1 METQVT
7 FGKVLSHVIGWTIL
21 GFVVLLLIGPVLAVL
36 GTILPFALVGFLSW
50 AGYRA
55 ARRLVHKAKAGELD
69 SHIEALKAKLAA
81 QQAARETARQKI
93 DEQLQLVRERLS
105 PGGTWNR
112 AARGGFGR
120 VLRWPGALV
129 ARVVPA
135 VLRLPITVLLL
146 PFLALRWFGRQ
157 AWGVASVVVTS
168 VGRLVSWTFAQGRFA
183 TVIMLEVFCGIAVG
197 GLLGGLAE
205 QKMSLHGDFVL
216 VGAAVGGLL
225 GALVSLST
233 PEPRR
238 KTSAVA

>member
-7 FGKVLSHVIGWTIL
+7 FGKVLSHLIGWTVL
-21 GFVVLLLIGPVLAVL
+21 GFVVLLLIGPVLAIL
-36 GTILPFALVGFLSW
+36 GTILPFALVGFLCW
-50 AGYRA
+50 LGFRTIH
-55 ARRLVHKAKAGELD
+55 RLVNKAKAGAFDEHL
-69 SHIEALKAKLAA
+69 EVMKAKLAA
-81 QQAARETARQKI
+81 QQAAREAARQMI
-93 DEQLQLVRERLS
+93 DERIQVMKERLAS
-105 PGGTWNR
+105 GGTWNR

-120 VLRWPGALV
+120 LLRLPGNLV

-135 VLRLPITVLLL
+135 ILRVPITLLRLPFI
-146 PFLALRWFGRQ
+146 ALRWFGRQ
-157 AWGVASVVVTS
+157 VWGVVSAVGTA

-205 QKMSLHGDFVL
+205 QKMSLHADFVL

-233 PEPRR
+233 PEPKR
-238 KTSAVA
+238 KTSAV